1 MDIKELKAYAFDL
14 VNEIQKYNMELQ
26 RVSQLIQKE
35 QEKGVEDKQEEKS
48 KEIKKK

>member
-35 QEKGVEDKQEEKS
+35 QEKGEEEKS
-48 KEIKKK
+48 KEVKKK

>member
-35 QEKGVEDKQEEKS
+35 QEKGTEEEKS
-48 KEIKKK
+48 KEVKKK

>member
-35 QEKGVEDKQEEKS
+35 QEKGAEEKS
-48 KEIKKK
+48 KEVKKK

>member
-1 MDIKELKAYAFDL
+1 MDIKELKAYVFDL

-35 QEKGVEDKQEEKS
+35 QEKGVEEEKS
-48 KEIKKK
+48 KEVKKN

>member
-35 QEKGVEDKQEEKS
+35 QEKGVEEEKS
-48 KEIKKK
+48 KEVKKN